1 MKKAAAYAR
10 VSGQKQSV
18 NGNSIPVLLARKK
31 PRGEKTTG
39 TKPRGQPLWKMH
51 FFWKIAVIL
60 VSQVFD
66 RSKPGDL
73 ERVGGGCYCL
83 RISTLSLYPRMMYL
97 KRVVP

>member
-39 TKPRGQPLWKMH
+39 TAPVENAFL
-51 FFWKIAVIL
+51 
-60 VSQVFD
+60 
-66 RSKPGDL
+66 L
-73 ERVGGGCYCL
+73 ENSGNSR
-83 RISTLSLYPRMMYL
+83 
-97 KRVVP
+97 